1 MQVKWMQLPCYEG
14 FTGRMAAL
22 AKRQLK
28 NKAAFAWKLQGMKE
42 IEDVGTYSL
51 CKP

>member
-1 MQVKWMQLPCYEG
+1 VLRRVYRQV
-14 FTGRMAAL
+14 AAL

-28 NKAAFAWKLQGMKE
+28 NKAGFAWKLQGMKE
-42 IEDVGTYSL
+42 IEDVGPYSL